1 MMNLPSRLIV
11 QLATWFGVLWT
22 GAVFAERMALPA
34 FEKPE
39 KVTVFVAK
47 KFVTMDPAIPSAS
60 AVAIANGKILSVGRL
75 EDLRPW
81 LEKYPYEI
89 DRRFE
94 PYVVYPGFVD
104 PHSHPLMGGIT
115 QTSLPL
121 TYLPLPNAWGKP
133 FPGVPDL
140 KAAIQTLKD
149 YSAAIADP
157 NEMLLA
163 WGYDTVAMK
172 QTPDRKLLDEVSAT
186 RPILVWDYSEH
197 NLFLNSAAL
206 SKYVTDVQ
214 AAKKIVGVGI
224 DVDGSLNG
232 QFLGVD
238 ASQYLMAFAG
248 KDFLTPQRLEK
259 AMLYSNDLA
268 QQGGV
273 TTTAE
278 LTFGL
283 FDVEVEKALMNKFA
297 NSDVTSLRIV
307 NVAYADPFI
316 SKYGDQAIQ
325 QVQAL
330 QKLNSDRLFFKGIK
344 FFSDDAYLSNLM
356 KLESPAYTDWH
367 HGIMFYPT
375 AEALAKAI
383 EPWWKAGFAVHVHSN
398 GNAGILNAVNALQ
411 ILQDDKPRF
420 DHRFTF
426 EHLGLPNS
434 MMVRKIKALGAIASV
449 NPSYFYTRAGIQES
463 ALGSD
468 RAAYATRVGDLVR
481 EGVVVA
487 LHSDNPV
494 GQPLPLTEVWAVVNR
509 QNLYTGDRK
518 WAPAEA
524 VTTEQAM
531 RMVTIDAAYVIGME
545 DLIGSIE
552 PGKFADFTI
561 LAEDPVETAK
571 EKIKDIPIV
580 GTVLGGRYIP
590 TTETRKDRPY

>member
-1 MMNLPSRLIV
+1 MKRLFDLFLRLLASIV
-11 QLATWFGVLWT
+11 LLAAQT
-22 GAVFAERMALPA
+22 AFAERMEIPA
-34 FEKPE
+34 VDKPE
-39 KVTVFVAK
+39 KIAVFVAK
-47 KFVTMDPAIPSAS
+47 KFVTMDPANPQAT
-60 AVAIANGKILSVGRL
+60 AVAVSNGKILSVGSL
-75 EDLRPW
+75 EELKPW
-81 LEKYPYEI
+81 LDRYPHEI

-94 PYVVYPGFVD
+94 QHVVYPGFVD

-121 TYLPLPNAWGKP
+121 TYLPLPNAWGQP

-140 KAAIQTLKD
+140 KSAIKTLKE

-163 WGYDTVAMK
+163 WGYDTVAMR
-172 QTPDRKLLDEVSAT
+172 QTPDRRMLDEVSAT

-197 NLFLNSAAL
+197 NLFLNSAAIR
-206 SKYVTDVQ
+206 KYVTDPD
-214 AAKKIVGVGI
+214 AARKVVGVGI
-224 DVDGSLNG
+224 EADGSLNG
-232 QFLGVD
+232 QFLGVN
-238 ASQYLMAFAG
+238 ASQYLMGFAG
-248 KDFLTPQRLEK
+248 KDFLTQQRLEK
-259 AMLYSNDLA
+259 ALMYSNDLA

-283 FDVEVEKALMNKFA
+283 FDIEVEKALMKKFA
-297 NSDVTSLRIV
+297 DSAATSLRIV
-307 NVAYADPFI
+307 NVAYADPFLA
-316 SKYGDQAIQ
+316 KYGDGAIE
-325 QVQAL
+325 QVKSL
-330 QKLNSDRLFFKGIK
+330 RTMNNDRLYFKGIK

-356 KLESPAYTDWH
+356 KLEGPAYTDWH
-367 HGIMFYPT
+367 HGIIFYPT
-375 AEALAKAI
+375 ADALAKAI
-383 EPWWKAGFAVHVHSN
+383 EPWWNAGFAVHVHSN

-411 ILQDDKPRF
+411 ILQDARPRF

-426 EHLGLPNS
+426 EHLGLPNA

-468 RAAYATRVGDLVR
+468 RAAYATRVGNLAR

-494 GQPLPLTEVWAVVNR
+494 GQPLPLVEVWAVVNR

-524 VTTEQAM
+524 VSAERAM

-545 DLIGSIE
+545 DLVGSIE
-552 PGKFADFTI
+552 PGKFADFTV
-561 LAEDPVETAK
+561 LADDPVTVPTET
-571 EKIKDIPIV
+571 IKDIPII
-580 GTVLGGRYIP
+580 GTVLGGRFIP
-590 TTETRKDRPY
+590 TSETRRERPL